1 MTDPWG
7 TPLPALMGKSI
18 VYSNPEGTMREKR
31 ADPLD
36 DLRMDAISIQVDRK
50 IAVVYRIKSS
60 GEVKEDNIHWLTRIH
75 KLRHPLLS
83 EK

>member
-1 MTDPWG
+1 
-7 TPLPALMGKSI
+7 MGREKRI
-18 VYSNPEGTMREKR
+18 VYSNPEGTIRGKR
-31 ADPLD
+31 ADPLV
-36 DLRMDAISIQVDRK
+36 DLRIDALSIQLDAK

-60 GEVKEDNIHWLTRIH
+60 GAVKEDNIHWLTRIH

>member
-1 MTDPWG
+1 
-7 TPLPALMGKSI
+7 
-18 VYSNPEGTMREKR
+18 MREKR

-36 DLRMDAISIQVDRK
+36 DLWMDAISIQFDTK
-50 IAVVYRIKSS
+50 IAVFYRIKSS
-60 GEVKEDNIHWLTRIH
+60 GEVKANNIHWLTRIH